1 MMALLQRVRNAA
13 VEIEGSVT
21 ARIGPGILIL
31 LGIEQEEDAADA
43 EWLAGKIARLRIF
56 ADEAGVMNLS
66 VQETAGE
73 VLVVSQFTLH
83 ASTKKGN
90 RPSYIGA
97 ARPELAVPLYESFV
111 GQLRGLLGPNRVQTG
126 RFGASMQI
134 HLVNDGPVTIPI
146 DSRRRV

>member
-1 MMALLQRVRNAA
+1 MIALLQRVREAA
-13 VEIEGSVT
+13 VEIEGSIT
-21 ARIGPGILIL
+21 ARIGPGILVL
-31 LGIEQEEDAADA
+31 LGIEQEENPADS

-56 ADEAGVMNLS
+56 DDEAGVMNRS

-83 ASTKKGN
+83 ASTRKGN

-97 ARPELAVPLYESFV
+97 ARPETAVPLYESFV
-111 GQLRGLLGPNRVQTG
+111 AQLRALLDPGRVQTG